1 MYVGND
7 LRRRTLDVTSETNRR
22 TRPVSK
28 NADRASGGQSY
39 DCLDISGAH
48 AGISKAVRY
57 RYRIVDSLAA
67 SRSVTSNTCLNIGL
81 RLVVESRVNVASTFA

>member
-67 SRSVTSNTCLNIGL
+67 SRSVTPITNSPRKRHEQYMSQHWTAA
-81 RLVVESRVNVASTFA
+81 RR